1 MQNVANFI
9 KKLGENYYLD
19 FIIEPITEDF
29 EYEDYYLLVQYQNKK
44 YYELNLELIKKRQE
58 DIISN
63 LKELFKNSIP
73 EILIEIASKD
83 SEQTNAFLN
92 SYIEA
97 VKINLR
103 TIIDDFQIDDTKSRY
118 YNFLIDDFETL
129 QIVNKRY
136 DERYFSDLRTYDYEV
151 LRIIDRVDKKNYDV
165 QKEKEISIY
174 LIDDH
179 VNRYKLLSSLPFK
192 LFHIGQKFIIELER
206 IKKINTSEINN
217 SESSQTVNSLKMKD
231 TYFDK
236 FCELIDDYTIL
247 KKSTAI
253 GVMID
258 LQLCIKEIKS
268 ETLLELQQQGINRND
283 HLEFK
288 INEVEKCSYDKN
300 ADINY
305 VEKWLKNYN
314 ITIDEIL
321 SNTFQ
326 NSSITGLIDIHY
338 NDMDAFSTEKDKAYH
353 VQLDFYQ
360 YFCKYYADEL
370 MSFFKSKMTN
380 IESFIFETES
390 ENANQLSVNQAIILL
405 DKLGVFND
413 KALENVSNV
422 KKAKLISQLIGKNE
436 KNIKT
441 AIQKLELKPN
451 EITPNYRKDIDKV
464 ERILENLE

>member
-1 MQNVANFI
+1 M
-9 KKLGENYYLD
+9 
-19 FIIEPITEDF
+19 
-29 EYEDYYLLVQYQNKK
+29 
-44 YYELNLELIKKRQE
+44 
-58 DIISN
+58 
-63 LKELFKNSIP
+63 
-73 EILIEIASKD
+73 
-83 SEQTNAFLN
+83 
-92 SYIEA
+92 
-97 VKINLR
+97 
-103 TIIDDFQIDDTKSRY
+103 
-118 YNFLIDDFETL
+118 
-129 QIVNKRY
+129 
-136 DERYFSDLRTYDYEV
+136 
-151 LRIIDRVDKKNYDV
+151 
-165 QKEKEISIY
+165 
-174 LIDDH
+174 
-179 VNRYKLLSSLPFK
+179 
-192 LFHIGQKFIIELER
+192 
-206 IKKINTSEINN
+206 NTSEIN
-217 SESSQTVNSLKMKD
+217 SSKSSQTVNSLKMKD

-314 ITIDEIL
+314 ITIDKIL

-370 MSFFKSKMTN
+370 MSFFKSKMS
-380 IESFIFETES
+380 IEKEKNEDS

-413 KALENVSNV
+413 KALENLSNV

-451 EITPNYRKDIDKV
+451 EITPNYRKDIDKI